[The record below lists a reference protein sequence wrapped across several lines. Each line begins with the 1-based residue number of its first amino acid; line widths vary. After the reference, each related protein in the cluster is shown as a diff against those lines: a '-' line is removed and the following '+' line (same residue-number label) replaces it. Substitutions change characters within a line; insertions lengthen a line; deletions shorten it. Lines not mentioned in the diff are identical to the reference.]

1 MAQRFGGKFSP
12 DASGKAPRGP
22 DAARPERQ
30 APPPPNWNAKRVSR
44 AGARNN
50 VLFFLP
56 IPFAINAFRGDT
68 IDLVLNLSA
77 FGLLILAAWLTR
89 EGVIAQDAYDARK
102 VARRPA
108 IPRKMFGAVL
118 TGLGLAVGGFAP
130 DASLINPVVYGVLG
144 AVLHFFAFG
153 PDPMKDK
160 GLEGIDNFQTE
171 RVARAVDEAEGHLV
185 EMLEI
190 LRHVGDRVL
199 LAKMEGFQ
207 AHARD
212 MFRAVE
218 DDPRNLTA
226 ARRYLGVYLLGARD
240 ATEKFADVYARSQD
254 AAARADY
261 AALLDDLNSNFN
273 ARTQALLSNDR
284 TALDVE
290 MEVLR
295 DRLAREG
302 VRPE

>member
-1 MAQRFGGKFSP
+1 MMAQRFGGKFSP
-12 DASGKAPRGP
+12 GGSARDAGP
-22 DAARPERQ
+22 KGGARPA
-30 APPPPNWNAKRVSR
+30 APDWNGKRPSR

-50 VLFFLP
+50 ILFFLP

-68 IDLVLNLSA
+68 LDLILNLGA

-89 EGVIAQDAYDARK
+89 EGVIAHEAYDARK

-108 IPRKMFGAVL
+108 IPRKLFGAIL
-118 TGLGLAVGGFAP
+118 TGLGLGLGGFST
-130 DASLINPVVYGVLG
+130 DGSLLSPLVFAVLG
-144 AVLHFFAFG
+144 AGLHMLAFG

-160 GLEGIDNFQTE
+160 GLEGVDSFQTE
-171 RVARAVDEAEGHLV
+171 RVARAVDEAEKYLV
-185 EMLEI
+185 EMRDT
-190 LRHVGDRVL
+190 LRRVGDRHL
-199 LAKMEGFQ
+199 IARMDSLQ
-207 AHARD
+207 AHARE
-212 MFRAVE
+212 MFRTIE

-240 ATEKFADVYARSQD
+240 ATAKFADVYTRSKD
-254 AAARADY
+254 AGARADY
-261 AALLDDLNSNFN
+261 LALLEDLDSNFN

-284 TALDVE
+284 TALDIE

>member
-1 MAQRFGGKFSP
+1 MAQRYGGKFSP
-12 DASGKAPRGP
+12 DGQGNAPRGP
-22 DAARPERQ
+22 DAARPERA
-30 APPPPNWNAKRVSR
+30 APEAPNWSSKRVSR

-68 IDLVLNLSA
+68 IELVLNLSA
-77 FGLLILAAWLTR
+77 FGVLILAAWLTR
-89 EGVIAQDAYDARK
+89 EGVIAQDAYEARK

-108 IPRKMFGAVL
+108 IPRKMFGSVL
-118 TGLGLAVGGFAP
+118 TGIGLAVGGVAP
-130 DASLINPVVYGVLG
+130 DLSLLNPVIFGILG
-144 AVLHFFAFG
+144 AALHFFAFG

-160 GLEGIDNFQTE
+160 GLEGVDNFQTE
-171 RVARAVDEAEGHLV
+171 RVARAVDEAERHLV
-185 EMLEI
+185 EMQET
-190 LRHVGDRVL
+190 LRRLGDRQL
-199 LAKMEGFQ
+199 IAKMDSFQ
-207 AHARD
+207 THVRA
-212 MFRAVE
+212 MFRAIE

-240 ATEKFADVYARSQD
+240 ATEKFANVFARSKD

-261 AALLDDLNSNFN
+261 AALLDDLDNNFN
-273 ARTQALLSNDR
+273 ARTQTLLSNDR

-295 DRLAREG
+295 ERLAREG